1 VETSGD
7 RTEMDCTQ
15 KGCQK
20 EIARDLSMSPPVDR
34 ELPIINRHG
43 NTGLAPLLGAW
54 RMGAVT
60 GGFAL
65 LNLRLVSVNPPG
77 STAP

>member
-1 VETSGD
+1 VETSGV
-7 RTEMDCTQ
+7 RIEMDCTP

-34 ELPIINRHG
+34 ELRLIGNGHG

-54 RMGAVT
+54 PCAR
-60 GGFAL
+60 
-65 LNLRLVSVNPPG
+65 
-77 STAP
+77 